1 MSVAKDSLRAPSS
14 NRTAAP
20 AGSAAASGGNSG
32 NGYVVPYLPN
42 YGWAPVSLPAGVVRI
57 VRTMRRVRAV
67 GVVLRVHS
75 GRRPDLLHHE
85 RGSIDRRSIL
95 RRDGSLSLD
104 RSAGRETRNQKST
117 AQALCYSRNDT
128 TARKQ
133 IRHTLAHAGKLH
145 GSSIRVL
152 PLTLLPTIHAVPIAI
167 F

>member
-1 MSVAKDSLRAPSS
+1 MSVAKDSLRAPSL

-20 AGSAAASGGNSG
+20 AGSAASGGGNSA
-32 NGYVVPYLPN
+32 NGYVVPYLPSN
-42 YGWAPVSLPAGVVRI
+42 GWAAVSLPAGVVRI

-95 RRDGSLSLD
+95 RRDGSLRRD
-104 RSAGRETRNQKST
+104 RRAGRESRNQKST
-117 AQALCYSRNDT
+117 SQTLRYSRNDT

-145 GSSIRVL
+145 GSSIPVL
-152 PLTLLPTIHAVPIAI
+152 PLTLLPTIHVVPIAL